1 MKPRMSRARLAI
13 QAADA
18 SHAPVLHALIA
29 ACREDGR
36 LLPRSLDDVVAHAER
51 FAIALRGKRV
61 VGCAELAPLGP
72 RVAEVR
78 SLAVDALER
87 GRGVGALLVAERR
100 HRARLDGYGRLCV
113 FTHTPG
119 YFSSMGFSIVPHLW
133 LPEKIATDCVNC
145 PRFRQCGQYAMVAHV
160 GALDVTESSARD
172 VPAAS
177 VARSA

>member
-1 MKPRMSRARLAI
+1 MKPRMSRARLTI
-13 QAADA
+13 RAADA
-18 SHAPVLHALIA
+18 SHAPVLDALIA
-29 ACREDGR
+29 ACREEGR
-36 LLPRSLDDVVAHAER
+36 LLPRSLDDLVAHAGR

-72 RVAEVR
+72 GVAEVR

-87 GRGVGALLVAERR
+87 GRGAGALLVAELR
-100 HRARLDGYGRLCV
+100 HRARLDGYDKLCA

-133 LPEKIATDCVNC
+133 LPEKIATDCVKC
-145 PRFRQCGQYAMVAHV
+145 PRFRRCGQYAMVVSV
-160 GALDVTESSARD
+160 GAIEVTESVRH

-177 VARSA
+177 VARYA